1 MRFVRRVLRFIS
13 GLVLGGAV
21 STAISML
28 LAPQSGPELQGELKD
43 RAEEARRAGEE
54 AEILET
60 ERLKR
65 QFRVAVNDPTA
76 LTGKFDR
83 PGAPTQISSGRQAAL
98 PAPAPAEDKQ
108 AKQVRKKE
116 EAAEKARQQAAKAHE
131 QERKQDEKARQQI
144 GKAQEQEQ
152 KADEKAAKADQ
163 EVAKKEREAAE
174 ARAKAGRS

>member
-98 PAPAPAEDKQ
+98 PAPAEDKQ
-108 AKQVRKKE
+108 VKQVRKKE

-144 GKAQEQEQ
+144 AKAQEQEQ